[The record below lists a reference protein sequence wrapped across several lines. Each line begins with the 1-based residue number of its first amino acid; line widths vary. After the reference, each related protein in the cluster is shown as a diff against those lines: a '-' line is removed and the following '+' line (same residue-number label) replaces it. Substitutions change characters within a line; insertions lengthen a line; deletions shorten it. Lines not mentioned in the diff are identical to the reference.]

1 MLRPKAVFSQMNVTL
16 AARLTGPCHAQTYL
30 SPGSIYARVLGAY
43 TTDQSG
49 QTWREPVLDLMFKP
63 DVILAA
69 LAFGST
75 IFLGL
80 LLLHHRT

>member
-1 MLRPKAVFSQMNVTL
+1 MSCPNLSVSWFYLCSRFS
-16 AARLTGPCHAQTYL
+16 
-30 SPGSIYARVLGAY
+30 AY

-69 LAFGST
+69 LALGST

-80 LLLHHRT
+80 LLLHHRM